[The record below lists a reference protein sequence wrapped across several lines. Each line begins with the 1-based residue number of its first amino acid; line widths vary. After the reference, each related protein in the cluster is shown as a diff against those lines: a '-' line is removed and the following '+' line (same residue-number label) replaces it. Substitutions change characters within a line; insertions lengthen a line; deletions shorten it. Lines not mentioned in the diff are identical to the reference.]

1 MEIFMKSQLIGG
13 CIDAPVIIHGCW
25 RTGDLSQKQSDE
37 LLMTALEN
45 GIDYIDTA
53 DIYGG
58 GNSEKLLGQS
68 VKNCIDREKIKIQT
82 KCAIHDGLYDFSYDY
97 IIQAVDK
104 SLKRLN
110 TDYIDTLLLHR
121 PDALME
127 PEEVAHAFEK
137 LISEGKVRHFGVSNH
152 SSYQMQI
159 LQKYVPMKLIANQL
173 QFSVTNSSMIDFGMN
188 VNVEHEPA
196 TDRDGGILD
205 YCRLNDIT
213 IQAWSPLQYGVFEG
227 CFLDSE
233 KYPHLNA
240 ALQNFADEHAITK
253 AAAAFA
259 WILRHP
265 AKIQPICGS
274 TNPQHLKEICAAA
287 DVEMTRAEWYEIY
300 RSAGNRIL

>member
-1 MEIFMKSQLIGG
+1 MKRQLIGG
-13 CIDAPVIIHGCW
+13 AVEAPVIIHGCW
-25 RTGDLSQKQSDE
+25 RTGNLTQKQSDE
-37 LLMTALEN
+37 LLVTALEN

-58 GNSEKLLGQS
+58 GKSEELLGKS

-97 IIQAVDK
+97 IIKAVDL
-104 SLKRLN
+104 SLKRLD
-110 TDYIDTLLLHR
+110 TDYIDVLLLHR

-127 PEEVAHAFEK
+127 PEEVARAFDK
-137 LISEGKVRHFGVSNH
+137 LLSEGKVRNFGVSNH
-152 SSYQMQI
+152 SSYQIQL
-159 LQKYVPMKLIANQL
+159 LQKYLPMKLIANQL

-213 IQAWSPLQYGVFEG
+213 IQAWSPLQYGIFEG
-227 CFLDSE
+227 CFLENE
-233 KYPHLNA
+233 KFPELNA
-240 ALQNFADEHAITK
+240 ALQKFADEHSITK

-265 AKIQPICGS
+265 AKIQPVCGS
-274 TNPQHLKEICAAA
+274 TNPEHLREICAAA

-300 RSAGNRIL
+300 KSAGNRIL

>member
-1 MEIFMKSQLIGG
+1 MKRQLIGG
-13 CIDAPVIIHGCW
+13 VVDAPVIIHGCW
-25 RTGDLSQKQSDE
+25 RTGGLTQKQSDE
-37 LLMTALEN
+37 LLMTAVEN

-82 KCAIHDGLYDFSYDY
+82 KCAIHDGLYDFSYEY
-97 IIQAVDK
+97 IIKAVDA
-104 SLKRLN
+104 SLKRLD
-110 TDYIDTLLLHR
+110 TEYIDTLILHR

-127 PEEVAHAFEK
+127 PEEVARAFEK

-152 SSYQMQI
+152 SSYQMRL
-159 LQKYVPMKLIANQL
+159 LQKYVPVKLITNQL

-213 IQAWSPLQYGVFEG
+213 IQAWSPLQYGIFEG
-227 CFLDSE
+227 CFIGSE
-233 KYPHLNA
+233 KYPQLNA
-240 ALQNFADEHAITK
+240 ALQKFADEHSITK

-265 AKIQPICGS
+265 AKIQPVCGS

-300 RSAGNRIL
+300 KSAGNRIL